1 MILDWITFGHTLTM
15 GQMILRIVVAVA
27 IGAVIGIDR

>member
-15 GQMILRIVVAVA
+15 EQMILRIVVAVA